1 MDKTIVIAGDRVFL
15 KFLDM
20 GYFEERAREAGARLV
35 ALRSAEEEEFRRSLA
50 EADAVIVID
59 RTVGREHF
67 ALMRRARV
75 VLALTVGYDC
85 IDVAAASERGVPVCH
100 VPAYCTEEVAL
111 HALALILALS
121 RRLPEL
127 WQETARGGWDY
138 KAGAPAFLLSG
149 RKLGIVGLGRIG
161 RALAPKARGLG
172 LEVLAYD
179 PYLADDLF
187 ALLGVHRRYELDELL
202 AEADIVSLHVPLS
215 AETRGLIGSR
225 ELALMKR
232 TALLVNTCRGPVV
245 EEAALVRALKEKRIA
260 GAGVDVLAKEPP
272 EANHP
277 LLGLSGA
284 LVTPHAAW
292 YSEESMQRVK
302 VQGMDEVVGVLSG
315 KRPRH
320 IVNPQV
326 LARGRG

>member
-1 MDKTIVIAGDRVFL
+1 
-15 KFLDM
+15 
-20 GYFEERAREAGARLV
+20 
-35 ALRSAEEEEFRRSLA
+35 
-50 EADAVIVID
+50 
-59 RTVGREHF
+59 
-67 ALMRRARV
+67 MRRARV

-85 IDVAAASERGVPVCH
+85 IDVAAATEHGIPVCH

-138 KAGAPAFLLSG
+138 KAGAPAFLLAG

-187 ALLGVHRRYELDELL
+187 ALLGVRRRYELDELL

-245 EEAALVRALKEKRIA
+245 EEAALVRALKEKGIA

-272 EANHP
+272 DPNHP
-277 LLGLSGA
+277 LLGLQGA

-315 KRPRH
+315 KRPRS

-326 LARGRG
+326 LAKARR